1 MAPDLDAQRMGDA
14 LAAIRAKLAKM
25 RLESEASPLR
35 LAETRQAA
43 DLNAAARDEQQR
55 TQAGDSP
62 Q

>member
-1 MAPDLDAQRMGDA
+1 MGDA

-25 RLESEASPLR
+25 RLESEASLLR

-43 DLNAAARDEQQR
+43 DMSAAARDEQR
-55 TQAGDSP
+55 TQVGDTP